1 MLKPL
6 IYAAI
11 VAVFVMQTAN
21 VPPVSAKTN
30 AATNHVVAINQR

>member
-11 VAVFVMQTAN
+11 TAVFVMQTAN
-21 VPPVSAKTN
+21 VPSVSAKTM
-30 AATNHVVAINQR
+30 APANHVVAINQR

>member
-11 VAVFVMQTAN
+11 VALFVVQTAN
-21 VPPVSAKTN
+21 VPPVSVTSQAGH
-30 AATNHVVAINQR
+30 HVVAINQH

>member
-11 VAVFVMQTAN
+11 VALFVVQTAN
-21 VPPVSAKTN
+21 VPLVN
-30 AATNHVVAINQR
+30 ATNQAGHHVVAINQH

>member
-21 VPPVSAKTN
+21 VPPVNANTN
-30 AATNHVVAINQR
+30 ASSHVVVINQR